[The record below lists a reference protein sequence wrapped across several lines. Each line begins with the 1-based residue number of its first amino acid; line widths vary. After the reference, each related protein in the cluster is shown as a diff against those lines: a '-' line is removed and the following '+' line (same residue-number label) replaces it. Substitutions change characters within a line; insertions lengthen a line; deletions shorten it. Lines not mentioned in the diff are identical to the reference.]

1 MKKGKFTYMDAILV
15 FVTFLWGINPTIMK
29 IGLIRIPPVPYNA
42 LRMFFAVIASWIV
55 VMICGSYQKI
65 ERVDLK
71 KLFFISLFGFFIF
84 QLCFTIGVN
93 MTTAG
98 NASLILGT
106 LPITVAL
113 INKFLGTEDITYKMV
128 IGIILAVLG
137 VVLIIMGSNK
147 SFGLSKN
154 HIKGGILLLIA
165 QISYAYFTV
174 FSKEV
179 AKKYSNSLVTAYIV
193 TITTILFTAVS
204 FKSIIS
210 IDWIDIPIVAWL
222 SNVYSGVFAI
232 CIGNFLWV
240 FAVQKIGSTKTS
252 LYNNLPPVFAI
263 ITGYIF
269 LGESFGFIQFI
280 GAITIFIGLY
290 ITKNNKNETVV
301 SKCSKN
307 SL

>member
-1 MKKGKFTYMDAILV
+1 MDAILL

-29 IGLIRIPPVPYNA
+29 IGLVHIPPVPYNA
-42 LRMFFAVIASWIV
+42 LRMFFAVITSWII
-55 VMICGSYQKI
+55 VMVCGSYEKI
-65 ERVDLK
+65 EREDFK

-84 QLCFTIGVN
+84 QLCFTMGVN

-113 INKFLGTEDITYKMV
+113 INKFLGTEKINYKMV
-128 IGIILAVLG
+128 LGIILSVFG

-147 SFGLSKN
+147 AFGLSKN
-154 HIKGGILLLIA
+154 HIKGGMLLLIA
-165 QISYAYFTV
+165 QIAYGYFTV

-179 AKKYSNSLVTAYIV
+179 AKKYSNSLVTAIIV
-193 TITTILFTAVS
+193 SITAILFTVVS

-210 IDWIDIPIVAWL
+210 TNWINIPIAGWL
-222 SNVYSGVFAI
+222 SNAYSGIFAI
-232 CIGNFLWV
+232 CIGNVLWV

-252 LYNNLPPVFAI
+252 LYNNIQPIFAI
-263 ITGYIF
+263 ITGYIV
-269 LGESFGFIQFI
+269 LGEPFGFIQFI

-290 ITKNNKNETVV
+290 MTKRHKENNELTNTDENMIKRRF
-301 SKCSKN
+301 
-307 SL
+307 